1 MPAGNEQ
8 GQRGAGR
15 WQAGRAAVLVAVGV
29 STFMSALDGSIVN
42 TLLPL
47 LGRSLGA
54 SVADVEWVVTVYL
67 LVVSGLLLAAGRLG
81 DLSGHKVIFLSG
93 YAGFTLSSG
102 LCGLAPTLGWLVA
115 ARALQ
120 ALFASLLYATAPA
133 ILSAS
138 FPPAERGRVLGLQA
152 MMTYLGLAVGPP
164 LGGFLSTHFGWASVF
179 YVNLPVGAVGCWLAW
194 RAVEADRPVAARVR
208 FDVAGAVLFFVGL
221 LALLLALNKGH
232 DWGWASL
239 PIIGFSALAVA
250 LMGTFIA
257 VERRLH
263 EPMLDLSL
271 FRSPQFS
278 GAVWTAMLTYVTI
291 FAVLFLL
298 PYYLAWRG
306 YAPGTAGL
314 LLMCQPLVM
323 MATAPVAGTLSDR
336 YGTRILVVAG
346 LLFLATGLGILST
359 LGAASPVRVVILGM
373 VVLGFGVGLFVAP
386 NNSQLLGAAP
396 AHRRGIASG
405 VLAASRNVGMV
416 LGVGLAGA
424 FYTTALANHGPDAVP
439 VGISWTL
446 RLMATL
452 AVLAAL
458 VNWRLRQHPQA
469 A

>member
-1 MPAGNEQ
+1 MSAHSP
-8 GQRGAGR
+8 RK
-15 WQAGRAAVLVAVGV
+15 WAVLIAIGI

-67 LVVSGLLLAAGRLG
+67 LVVSGLLLVAGRLG
-81 DLSGHKVIFLSG
+81 DLRGHRAIFLTG
-93 YAGFTLSSG
+93 YAGFTISSG
-102 LCGLAPTLGWLVA
+102 LCGLAPSLGWLVA

-120 ALFASLLYATAPA
+120 ALSASLLYATAPA

-179 YVNLPVGAVGCWLAW
+179 TVNLPVGAVGCWLAW
-194 RAVEADRPVAARVR
+194 RAVETDRPAASRAR
-208 FDVAGAVLFFVGL
+208 FDIAGAVLFFVGL

-239 PIIGFSALAVA
+239 PIVGLAVLA
-250 LMGTFIA
+250 AVVLGVFIT
-257 VERRLH
+257 VERRVP

-271 FRSPQFS
+271 FHSPLFS
-278 GAVWTAMLTYVTI
+278 GAVWTAMLTYVAI

-306 YAPGTAGL
+306 YSPGSAGL

-323 MATAPVAGTLSDR
+323 MVTAPAAGAVSDR
-336 YGTRILVVAG
+336 FGTRIPVVAG

-359 LGAASPVRVVILGM
+359 LDAASPVRVVILGM

-424 FYTTALANHGPDAVP
+424 FYTTALAEYGPDAIP
-439 VGISWTL
+439 VGISWAL
-446 RLMATL
+446 RLTASL
-452 AVLAAL
+452 ALLAAL
-458 VNWRLRQHPQA
+458 VNWRLRQHPRA

>member
-1 MPAGNEQ
+1 M
-8 GQRGAGR
+8 
-15 WQAGRAAVLVAVGV
+15 
-29 STFMSALDGSIVN
+29 T
-42 TLLPL
+42 
-47 LGRSLGA
+47 
-54 SVADVEWVVTVYL
+54 
-67 LVVSGLLLAAGRLG
+67 
-81 DLSGHKVIFLSG
+81 
-93 YAGFTLSSG
+93 
-102 LCGLAPTLGWLVA
+102 
-115 ARALQ
+115 AR
-120 ALFASLLYATAPA
+120 PC
-133 ILSAS
+133 
-138 FPPAERGRVLGLQA
+138 R
-152 MMTYLGLAVGPP
+152 
-164 LGGFLSTHFGWASVF
+164 
-179 YVNLPVGAVGCWLAW
+179 
-194 RAVEADRPVAARVR
+194 EAR
-208 FDVAGAVLFFVGL
+208 FDIAGAALFFVGL
-221 LALLLALNKGH
+221 LTLLLALNKGH

-239 PIIGFSALAVA
+239 PICGLSVVAVVA
-250 LMGTFIA
+250 LGAFIA
-257 VERRLH
+257 VERRVP
-263 EPMLDLSL
+263 EPMLDLAL
-271 FRSPQFS
+271 FRIPLFS

-306 YAPGTAGL
+306 HSPGTAGL

-346 LLFLATGLGILST
+346 LLFLAAGLGILST
-359 LGAASPVRVVILGM
+359 LGAASPVRVAILGM
-373 VVLGFGVGLFVAP
+373 VVVGFGVGLFVAP

-446 RLMATL
+446 RLMASL
-452 AVLAAL
+452 AFLAAL

>member
-1 MPAGNEQ
+1 MGDNST
-8 GQRGAGR
+8 RK
-15 WQAGRAAVLVAVGV
+15 WAVLIAIGI

-67 LVVSGLLLAAGRLG
+67 LVVSGLLLVAGRLG
-81 DLSGHKVIFLSG
+81 DLRGHKEIFLAG
-93 YAGFTLSSG
+93 YAGFTISSG
-102 LCGLAPTLGWLVA
+102 LCGLAPSLVWLVA

-120 ALFASLLYATAPA
+120 AVSASLLYATAPA
-133 ILSAS
+133 ILSTS

-152 MMTYLGLAVGPP
+152 TMTYLGLAVGPP
-164 LGGFLSTHFGWASVF
+164 LGGFVSTHFGWASIF
-179 YVNLPVGAVGCWLAW
+179 YVNLPVGAIGCWLAW
-194 RAVEADRPVAARVR
+194 RAVGSDRPVASRAR

-221 LALLLALNKGH
+221 LSLLLALNKGH

-239 PIIGFSALAVA
+239 PIVGLSVLAVA
-250 LMGTFIA
+250 ALGAFIT
-257 VERRLH
+257 VERRVP
-263 EPMLDLSL
+263 EPMLDRSL
-271 FRSPQFS
+271 FHSPLFS
-278 GAVWTAMLTYVTI
+278 GAVWTAMLTYVAI

-306 YAPGTAGL
+306 YAPGSAGL

-323 MATAPVAGTLSDR
+323 MATAPAAGALSDR
-336 YGTRILVVAG
+336 YGTRILVVSG
-346 LLFLATGLGILST
+346 LLFLAAGLGILST
-359 LGAASPVRVVILGM
+359 LDAASPVRVVILGM

-396 AHRRGIASG
+396 THRRGIASG

-416 LGVGLAGA
+416 LGVELTGA

-439 VGISWTL
+439 VGVSWTL
-446 RLMATL
+446 RLTAGL
-452 AVLAAL
+452 ALLAAL
-458 VNWRLRQHPQA
+458 ASWRLRRPSRA